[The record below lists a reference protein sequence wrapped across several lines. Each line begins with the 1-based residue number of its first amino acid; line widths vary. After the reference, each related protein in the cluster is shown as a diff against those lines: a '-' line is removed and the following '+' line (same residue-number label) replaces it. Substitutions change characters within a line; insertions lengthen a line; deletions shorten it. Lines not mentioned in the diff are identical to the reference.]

1 MNHGHI
7 EHGEGAAKCVHRVVS
22 TSKKRIEFVYPCEGR
37 AQFGLPF
44 TMTVSRGVLRSKAF
58 RFGGLDSAARY
69 VTAEQAARASETPAQ
84 RRARIQRGREE
95 AASKFEREVSSF
107 AHRFAEREQR
117 EFNERAKVIAESI
130 RTHGV
135 NRSRDDVARVF
146 MDMSRLSARFVRETS
161 GGWTG
166 ESRRV
171 ATPPPPA
178 RPWFVD
184 ALALPSWP
192 CPARAVKSAFAA
204 LALRVHPDHGGTSAQ
219 FIEVKRARD
228 EALRALEG
236 RAV

>member
-1 MNHGHI
+1 MNHGHV
-7 EHGEGAAKCVHRVVS
+7 EHGEGATKCVHRVVS
-22 TSKKRIEFVYPCEGR
+22 TSKKRIEFVYPCEGT
-37 AQFGLPF
+37 AQFGAPF
-44 TMTVSRGVLRSKAF
+44 TMTVSRELFRSNSF
-58 RFGGLDSAARY
+58 RFGDLAGVARY
-69 VTAEQAARASETPAQ
+69 VTAEQAERASETPAQ

-135 NRSRDDVARVF
+135 NRSRNDVARVF
-146 MDMSRLSARFVRETS
+146 MDMSRLSARFVREAAS
-161 GGWTG
+161 GWTG
-166 ESRRV
+166 GSWRV

-178 RPWFVD
+178 RPWFVE

-192 CPARAVKSAFAA
+192 CSAQTVKRAFAA
-204 LALRVHPDHGGTSAQ
+204 LALRTHPDHGGTSAK